1 MFSICKIR
9 FSSVLLK
16 INILISLKHNTNRV
30 RVLTTITLSMAL
42 VTVLGV
48 SIDSAFAVPGQG
60 TIFAVQPFNPNN
72 PATSILYTVTNG
84 GVLAQIGTTGVVIN
98 TLAYNPSSQIMYGG
112 EGGGG
117 LGNPGAGNFYTVDQ
131 TSGATNL
138 VGNNGIGSSYDGLD
152 FAPDGTL
159 YGVLNGGGNLVII
172 DETTGLILTDIGS
185 TTLNVKGISFDNSG
199 FLWAID
205 QNSNLYTI
213 DTGDAQATFKIA
225 SNPSVQ
231 AASLQILCDGTAYV
245 GTKFSFLGPNDFGTV
260 DRITGAF
267 SLLSNSADTIGGLTV
282 TDECLVGGEL
292 LPIDTT
298 ALILAGAQT
307 NAVWIMSILAVI
319 GSIAFG
325 ALYITSKKN

>member
-1 MFSICKIR
+1 MFYK
-9 FSSVLLK
+9 K
-16 INILISLKHNTNRV
+16 INILISLKYNTNRV

-42 VTVLGV
+42 ITVLGV

-72 PATSILYTVTNG
+72 QGTSILYTVTNG
-84 GVLAQIGTTGVVIN
+84 GVFAQIGTTGVVIN
-98 TLAYNPSSQIMYGG
+98 TLAYDPSSQIMYGG

-131 TSGATNL
+131 TNGATNL
-138 VGNNGIGSSYDGLD
+138 VGNNGLGSSYDGLD

-172 DETTGLILTDIGS
+172 DENTGLILTDIGS
-185 TTLNVKGISFDNSG
+185 TALNVKGISFDNSG

-231 AASLQILCDGTAYV
+231 AASLQILCDGTAFV
-245 GTKFSFLGPNDFGTV
+245 GTKFTDTSFGTV

-298 ALILAGAQT
+298 ALLLAGAQT
-307 NAVWIMSILAVI
+307 NAVWIMSSLAVI

-325 ALYITSKKN
+325 ALYIISKKN